1 MSDEMSTSQSSSS
14 RPVLEPLEKRTRNKP
29 GGELALVKDDVDLS
43 PYPTLAQY
51 TDKLVTPNRAIVG
64 REREQDQVMA
74 ALSRPELSN
83 VILLAPA
90 GSGKALV
97 DDCLIPTPTHDG
109 YTPIGK
115 LKVGDHVYDE
125 NGDVVYVDGV
135 FPQGVCDVYTV
146 HLADGSV
153 IECNGE
159 HLWTVYDDSA
169 TDTDAEMITTTTEDL
184 LERGLYYG
192 DKLYRWSLPTSGS
205 VDREGY
211 SWNID
216 YYVLGILAVYGTC
229 DSMGIYLDGEYQ
241 DYDADIIDTM
251 AEALGVSA
259 DFADTDTVFWPWSQ
273 MDFATSNTYAV
284 LKNLDFKNTGAYGL
298 GSRTQRSLMVDAVLD
313 SGWVANLDDTNDLNE
328 DDIVELSIYR
338 VLKDRADAIYEL
350 LRSTGA
356 RPHRHS
362 EDEDYAYFY
371 LDSILDTLAIVD
383 IKKTIKRTSMTCIH
397 VTGESH
403 LFLAGKEHIVT
414 HNTALVQSIM
424 LKDTKRLYLE
434 VDLARMIANLS
445 NPSEMAARIKKLFD
459 EAEKFSKE
467 EGFDLVL
474 FIDEFHQIVQL
485 SAAAVEALKPVLA
498 ASGTRGILVIAATTY
513 DEYNQY
519 IAPNQPLVERLQVIN
534 LTPSDKE
541 TTISI
546 LRGMAERYGVASQF
560 YDDDLFEMIYDLT
573 NRYIPRSAQPRKSI
587 LILDSMVGWHRY
599 AGRKMDK
606 QLIADV
612 LSESAN
618 VNIIHRIDATAIRD
632 ELDGAVLSQKFATKV
647 LSKRLQICVADL
659 HDKTKPQAS
668 FLFTGSTGV
677 GKAIVSQDII
687 PAYDD
692 NGRGCYKKAKNVKV
706 GDFLCD
712 REGKPTEVLGV
723 FPQGV
728 RDVYRVHCGDGR
740 FMDVSDNHLWTVYDN
755 TDPDKAPEVLSTQDL
770 IDSDMMAD
778 GADGELYYRY
788 SIDLNGPVRW
798 DWRDYDI
805 DPYVVGALLGHGV
818 VYDSD
823 LSGYDISD
831 MDPEIKDKVCRLL
844 DISDD
849 STVVSVPRSYTT
861 KVEVKYQC
869 GSIQQRRD
877 FLQGFCDTRADS
889 YYDES
894 DKLDKLILRDDAYDV
909 LAAVQQMFY
918 SLGVITQLK
927 TVEVDGVY
935 EYELILDTAVRQAMH
950 PEGYSDRVNII
961 RIDKTPRREEM
972 VCFYVDNDEHLF
984 QGARHMVTHNTEMTK
999 QLSKLLFGDDQRRL
1013 IRFDMAEFSQPSS
1026 LATFK
1031 SELGQQ
1037 VRNLGHVIILFDEIE
1052 KACPEIV
1059 RLLLAVLDDGRL
1071 TDDHGR
1077 QVSFLNTYII
1087 MTTNAGSEIYETIA
1101 QYAVDDEGSGRHMDE
1116 FMKNIERSIRE
1127 TAGAGFPPELLGRID
1142 AIVPFQPLS
1151 RETQRSIIINKL
1163 QKLRVELKKKHN
1175 VGLSIDRKVVN
1186 YLVDD
1191 KIDTDSNAGGA
1202 RAAVRRM
1209 TDDVVSEIAAY
1220 INMYPDHK
1228 KIGVTVQGEMINE
1241 SKTRLKSEAKIVVM
1255 RME

>member
-1 MSDEMSTSQSSSS
+1 MSDEMSTSQSGSS

-29 GGELALVKDDVDLS
+29 GGEIALVKDDVDLS
-43 PYPTLAQY
+43 PYPTLAAY
-51 TDKLVTPNRAIVG
+51 TDKLVTPNRRIVG

-97 DDCLIPTPTHDG
+97 DECPIPTPTDDG
-109 YTPIGK
+109 YTPIGE
-115 LKVGDHVYDE
+115 LEVGDQVYDE
-125 NGDVVYVDGV
+125 NGEIVYVDGV

-146 HLADGSV
+146 SLADGTV

-159 HLWTVYDDSA
+159 HLWTVYDDSVEGSDPA
-169 TDTDAEMITTTTEDL
+169 VVTTTTQDL
-184 LERGLYYG
+184 YDRGLFYG
-192 DKLYRWSLPTSGS
+192 DRLHRWSLPKSGS
-205 VDREGY
+205 VDRRGY
-211 SWNID
+211 TWSID
-216 YYVLGILAVYGTC
+216 YY
-229 DSMGIYLDGEYQ
+229 
-241 DYDADIIDTM
+241 
-251 AEALGVSA
+251 ALGVLAAHGTCTSA
-259 DFADTDTVFWPWSQ
+259 GIGLYGEYSEYNPEIIEIIEESLGTDTYFQQDDPVFWSWSE
-273 MDFATSNTYAV
+273 MDKATARNYGI
-284 LKNLDFKNTGAYGL
+284 LDTVDFSDSTTYGL
-298 GSRTQRSLMVDAVLD
+298 GSRAQRSMMVEGILDSSWVGTLDEDGDIDDDAV
-313 SGWVANLDDTNDLNE
+313 
-328 DDIVELSIYR
+328 ELTLFR
-338 VLKDRADAIYEL
+338 VLKDRASAVYEI
-350 LRSTGA
+350 LRSTGS

-362 EDEDYAYFY
+362 EDEEYAYFY
-371 LDSILDTLAIVD
+371 LDPVLDALTIVD
-383 IKKTIKRTSMTCIH
+383 IKKTSERKSMTCIH

-434 VDLARMIANLS
+434 VDLARMIANLT
-445 NPSEMAARIKKLFD
+445 NPSEMAARIKRLFD
-459 EAEKFSKE
+459 EAEQFSKE

-474 FIDEFHQIVQL
+474 FIDEFHQVVQL

-534 LTPSDKE
+534 LTPSDKQ

-546 LRGMAERYGVASQF
+546 LRGMAERYEVANQF

-599 AGRKMDK
+599 TGRKMDK

-632 ELDGAVLSQKFATKV
+632 ELDSAVLSQKFATKV

-755 TDPDKAPEVLSTQDL
+755 SDPDRAPDVLSTQDL
-770 IDSDMMAD
+770 VDRDIMAD
-778 GADGELYYRY
+778 GDRGEVYYRY
-788 SIDLNGPVRW
+788 SIDLNGPVQW
-798 DWRDYDI
+798 DWRDYDV

-823 LSGYDISD
+823 YGGYDISD
-831 MDPEIKDKVCRLL
+831 MAPDIRAKVCRLL

-849 STVVSVPRSYTT
+849 STIVRIPASYTT

-877 FLQGFCDTRADS
+877 FIDGFCDTRGEWR
-889 YYDES
+889 YDES
-894 DKLDKLILRDDAYDV
+894 GELDSLVLRDEAYDV
-909 LAAVQQMFY
+909 LAAVQQIFY
-918 SLGVITQLK
+918 SLGIITELK

-935 EYELILDTAVRQAMH
+935 EYELVFTAAVRSAMH

-972 VCFYVDNDEHLF
+972 VCFYVDNEEHLF

-1013 IRFDMAEFSQPSS
+1013 IRFDMAEFSQPTS

-1052 KACPEIV
+1052 KACPEVV

-1101 QYAVDDEGSGRHMDE
+1101 QYAVDDEGSGRQMDE

-1163 QKLRVELKKKHN
+1163 KKLRIELKKKHN
-1175 VGLSIDRKVVN
+1175 VSMSIDKKVVN

-1202 RAAVRRM
+1202 RAAVRRL
-1209 TDDVVSEIAAY
+1209 TDDVVSEVAAY

-1241 SKTRLKSEAKIVVM
+1241 SKTRLKSEARIVVM